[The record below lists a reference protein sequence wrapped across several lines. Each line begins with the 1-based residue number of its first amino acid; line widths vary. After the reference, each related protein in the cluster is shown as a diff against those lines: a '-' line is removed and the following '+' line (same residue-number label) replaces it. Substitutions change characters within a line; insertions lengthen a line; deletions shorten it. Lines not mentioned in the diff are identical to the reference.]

1 MTDLLNAIVLISNF
15 VIIPALSYGSQLALG
30 ALGVTLIF
38 GILRFANF
46 AHGDLMA
53 FGTMIAILLTWL
65 LQSYGINLTFGISG
79 MSLLLLFLTAILT
92 LLSFFSVTEKYSQSK
107 GFIGS
112 ILVLH
117 FAVNGVFL
125 SGDLLSLFIFFE
137 ALLIPMYFLMGIWGG
152 ENKRYATIKFIIYT
166 VFGSVF
172 IFIGTV
178 YAGVI
183 SYSSTGRLA
192 LDFITLS
199 SISFTAEQSKT
210 LFLLFT
216 FGFLIKVPI
225 FPLHTW
231 LPDAHVEAPTAG
243 SILLAGVLLKVGA
256 YGILRV
262 SIPFFTEGFIEYK
275 FIIAV
280 LSVIGI
286 IYGAIVAIAQ
296 IDIKRLIAYSSVSH
310 MGFVMLGISAG
321 NYLSL
326 EGAIIQMVNHGLTT
340 GALFML
346 VGFIY
351 ERRHTRRISDFGG
364 LKISMPKYAA
374 IFLFCSFA
382 SIGLPGLN
390 GFVGEFMI
398 LMGSYSTYKL
408 LSGFAAFGVVLAAIY
423 MLWAY
428 QRMFTGEISISE
440 NQELKDLDTK
450 EMISV
455 VPLAVLMLFIG
466 IYPSFVESYV
476 AQDALVISN
485 LIELFNGGLN

>member
-1 MTDLLNAIVLISNF
+1 
-15 VIIPALSYGSQLALG
+15 
-30 ALGVTLIF
+30 
-38 GILRFANF
+38 
-46 AHGDLMA
+46 
-53 FGTMIAILLTWL
+53 
-65 LQSYGINLTFGISG
+65 

-398 LMGSYSTYKL
+398 LMGSYSTYKF

-428 QRMFTGEISISE
+428 QRMFTGEIYISE